1 MAFHLGRPAAAA
13 TTRRIFRI
21 PTARTFRANN
31 RRLISSTSTLLEKIT
46 VKVPTMGD
54 SITEGTIVEWTAGV
68 GEGIKEGQVVLIVET
83 DKVSVLWSRDVSTSS
98 NAVFLTV

>member
-1 MAFHLGRPAAAA
+1 
-13 TTRRIFRI
+13 
-21 PTARTFRANN
+21 
-31 RRLISSTSTLLEKIT
+31 
-46 VKVPTMGD
+46 MGD